1 MNSDAVPE
9 PWGSFLRDLDRALP
23 EAVALHCIGG
33 FAVSLCYG
41 LERPTGDIDVVE
53 VIPNE
58 AKVGLATLAGR
69 GSSLHRQHKL
79 YLQIVTVASL
89 PYCYEDRL
97 TELFPATFER
107 LRLLVPDPHDLALSK
122 LARNLEVDFEDVK
135 YLAKSGHLDLAVL
148 DARYAAE
155 LRPYLSGPPERHDQS
170 LRLWIAALR
179 DELSR

>member
-1 MNSDAVPE
+1 MHPDQPPE
-9 PWGSFLRDLDRALP
+9 PWAAFLHALDRTVP

-33 FAVSLCYG
+33 FAVSLCHG

-89 PYCYEDRL
+89 PYSYEDRL

-107 LRLLVPDPHDLALSK
+107 LRLLVPDPP
-122 LARNLEVDFEDVK
+122 
-135 YLAKSGHLDLAVL
+135 
-148 DARYAAE
+148 RYA
-155 LRPYLSGPPERHDQS
+155 SGSPPSAKNSVASRCTCFVPAPRS
-170 LRLWIAALR
+170 
-179 DELSR
+179 LSRSRESGVSNCSDS